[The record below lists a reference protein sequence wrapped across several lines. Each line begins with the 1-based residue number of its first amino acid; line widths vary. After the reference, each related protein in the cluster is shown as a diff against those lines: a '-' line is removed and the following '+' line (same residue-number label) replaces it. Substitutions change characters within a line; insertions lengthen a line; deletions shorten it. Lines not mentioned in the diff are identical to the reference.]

1 MMDVFFA
8 ESGLTSTSANHIAN
22 LAKEA
27 YQNLEN
33 ELNSV
38 CFYTTKVSLL
48 GTSSKEVLQYGNQL
62 IDITK
67 LTRIAELKS
76 LIAWL
81 REAIKAKE
89 QLTKDLSR
97 MDLNKY
103 CEMMGINKPIQPV
116 MEESLTEK
124 EYYDSLN
131 IKARNR
137 YYQLETQAA
146 VLGKYI
152 HQNSPYAIA
161 REGLAHK
168 IANPKEVRGS
178 GRDTLI
184 YSYEPTVAITD
195 VDDQFFELQNK
206 YREIQAQL
214 NAMKH
219 ECEVAMNESEVKVQ
233 TEFSTAFEQYTLE
246 MEELRNKLRGYII
259 AENNRIKTLKIVI
272 PDSLKSIYEYVST
285 LGK

>member
-8 ESGLTSTSANHIAN
+8 ENGLTSTSANHIAN

-33 ELNSV
+33 ELNSI

-48 GTSSKEVLQYGNQL
+48 GTSTKEVLQYGNQL
-62 IDITK
+62 IDTTK
-67 LTRIAELKS
+67 LNRIAELKS

-89 QLTKDLSR
+89 QLTR
-97 MDLNKY
+97 NINKLELRGY
-103 CEMMGINKPIQPV
+103 CEMMGIEYPNRPV
-116 MEESLTEK
+116 MEASLTES

-161 REGLAHK
+161 RESLAHK
-168 IANPKEVRGS
+168 IANPKEVKGS

-184 YSYEPTVAITD
+184 YSYEPVASLND
-195 VDDQFFELQNK
+195 VDKQFFELQNK

-219 ECEVAMNESEVKVQ
+219 ECEIAINESEVKVQ
-233 TEFSTAFEQYTLE
+233 TEYSTAFNKYSLE
-246 MEELRNKLRGYII
+246 MEELQNKLREYII
-259 AENNRIKTLKIVI
+259 AENNRIKALKIVI

>member
-48 GTSSKEVLQYGNQL
+48 GTSSKEVLQYGSQL
-62 IDITK
+62 IDVTK

-152 HQNSPYAIA
+152 HQSSPYAEA
-161 REGLAHK
+161 REGLARK

-195 VDDQFFELQNK
+195 VDTQFFELQNK

-246 MEELRNKLRGYII
+246 MEELRNKLREYII

>member
-1 MMDVFFA
+1 MNVFFA
-8 ESGLTSTSANHIAN
+8 ENGLTSTSANHIAN

-48 GTSSKEVLQYGNQL
+48 GTSSKEVLQYGSQL
-62 IDITK
+62 IDVTK
-67 LTRIAELKS
+67 LNKIAELKS

-103 CEMMGINKPIQPV
+103 CEMMGIDKPIQPV

-161 REGLAHK
+161 RERLAHK
-168 IANPKEVRGS
+168 IANPKEVKGS

-195 VDDQFFELQNK
+195 VDNQFFELQNK

-219 ECEVAMNESEVKVQ
+219 ECEVAMNESEVRVQ
-233 TEFSTAFEQYTLE
+233 TEYSTAFGKYSLE
-246 MEELRNKLRGYII
+246 MEELQNKLREYII

-272 PDSLKSIYEYVST
+272 PDSLKSIYEYVSA

>member
-1 MMDVFFA
+1 MDVFFA
-8 ESGLTSTSANHIAN
+8 ENGLTSTSANHIAN

-33 ELNSV
+33 ELNSI

-48 GTSSKEVLQYGNQL
+48 GTSTKEVLHYGNQL
-62 IDITK
+62 IDVTK
-67 LTRIAELKS
+67 LDKIAELKS

-89 QLTKDLSR
+89 QLTR
-97 MDLNKY
+97 NINKLELRGY
-103 CEMMGINKPIQPV
+103 CEMMGIEYPKKPV
-116 MEESLTEK
+116 MEASLTES

-131 IKARNR
+131 IKIRNR

-161 REGLAHK
+161 REGLAQR
-168 IANPKEVRGS
+168 ITNPKEVKGS

-184 YSYEPTVAITD
+184 YSYEPVVALNE
-195 VDDQFFELQNK
+195 VDKQFFELQNK

-219 ECEVAMNESEVKVQ
+219 ECEIAMNESEVKVQ
-233 TEFSTAFEQYTLE
+233 TEYSTAFNKYSLE
-246 MEELRNKLRGYII
+246 MEELQNKLREYII
-259 AENNRIKTLKIVI
+259 AENNRIKALKIVI

>member
-1 MMDVFFA
+1 MDVFFA

-48 GTSSKEVLQYGNQL
+48 GTSSKEVLQYGSQL
-62 IDITK
+62 IDVTK

-152 HQNSPYAIA
+152 HQSSPYAEA
-161 REGLAHK
+161 REGLVRK

-246 MEELRNKLRGYII
+246 MEELRNKLREYIM

-272 PDSLKSIYEYVST
+272 PDSLKSIYEYIST